1 VESIDYDIAI
11 CGAGP
16 TGSALALLLARH
28 APDPARIALIG
39 KQFHATK
46 ASSSNCVVP
55 AGDSPAS
62 TPMAADPRSL
72 ALNQGSR
79 VLLEQLGAWPAR
91 FADIRTVHVSQRGH
105 LGRTLIRAE
114 ELETPRLGCVVA
126 YDALLG
132 ALHAAAAGCGATL
145 IEAPQ
150 ARPTDGHGAQVDL
163 GDRTLSSRLAVQSDG
178 AQPQGLHREYGQ
190 HAVLA
195 TVRAGQPRTYWAFER
210 FTAEGPLAVLPHPD
224 GADLYGVVWCCAPS
238 HARRLA
244 DLPLAEF
251 EAALYAA
258 FGDRLGHF
266 TLESGRHVFPL
277 SLHAGPS
284 LLGAHSVAIGNAAQ
298 TLHPVAGQGLNL
310 GLRDAAQLA
319 QALAPWLARSSADPA
334 PILVAFARTRRA
346 DRYLTAGITDLLPR
360 VFASPNPLLR
370 HACGLGL
377 LALDLSLAL
386 RAPLARHLMQGL
398 RA

>member
-1 VESIDYDIAI
+1 MDSTDYDIAI

-39 KQFHATK
+39 KAFHA
-46 ASSSNCVVP
+46 SRP
-55 AGDSPAS
+55 DPSPA
-62 TPMAADPRSL
+62 ALDPRSL

-79 VLLEQLGAWPAR
+79 VLLEQLQAWPPHA
-91 FADIRTVHVSQRGH
+91 AEIRTVHVSQRGH
-105 LGRTLIRAE
+105 LGRTLIRSD
-114 ELETPRLGCVVA
+114 ELDTPRLGCVVA

-132 ALHAAAAGCGATL
+132 SLHAAAADCGATL

-150 ARPTDGHGAQVDL
+150 ALPAKGRHVQINLAGRCLT
-163 GDRTLSSRLAVQSDG
+163 SRVAVQSDG
-178 AQPQGLHREYGQ
+178 ARPQGLHREYGQ

-195 TVRAGQPRTYWAFER
+195 TVEAALPRPHWAFER
-210 FTAEGPLAVLPHPD
+210 FTTEGPLAILPHPD
-224 GADLYGVVWCCAPS
+224 GGGLYGIVWCCAPD
-238 HARRLA
+238 HARKLA
-244 DLPLAEF
+244 GLAPASF
-251 EAALYAA
+251 ETALRDA
-258 FGDRLGHF
+258 FGDRLGSFNLKSH
-266 TLESGRHVFPL
+266 RHVFPL

-284 LLGAHSVAIGNAAQ
+284 LLDAHTVAIGNAAQ

-319 QALAPWLARSSADPA
+319 QALSPWLAHPSPDPA
-334 PILVAFARTRRA
+334 PILAAFARKRRA

-360 VFASPNPLLR
+360 AFASRNPLVR

-377 LALDLSLAL
+377 LALDLSLPL

-398 RA
+398 RT

>member
-1 VESIDYDIAI
+1 MDPTDYDIAI

-28 APDPARIALIG
+28 APEPARIALIG
-39 KQFHATK
+39 KTFRSSGPG
-46 ASSSNCVVP
+46 ASPS
-55 AGDSPAS
+55 AL
-62 TPMAADPRSL
+62 DPRSL

-79 VLLEQLGAWPAR
+79 VLLEQLKAWPPHA
-91 FADIRTVHVSQRGH
+91 AEIRTVHVSQRGH
-105 LGRTLIRAE
+105 LGRTLICSD
-114 ELETPRLGCVVA
+114 ELGTPRLGCVVG

-132 ALHAAAAGCGATL
+132 SLHAAAARSGATL

-150 ARPTDGHGAQVDL
+150 ALPASGHYVQIDL
-163 GDRTLSSRLAVQSDG
+163 AGRCLTSCVAVQSDG
-178 AQPQGLHREYGQ
+178 TRPRGLHREYGQ

-195 TVRAGQPRTYWAFER
+195 TIEAAQPRPHWAFER
-210 FTAEGPLAVLPHPD
+210 FTTEGPLAILPHPD
-224 GADLYGVVWCCAPS
+224 GGSLYGIVWCCTPGDARKLAGLAP
-238 HARRLA
+238 AA
-244 DLPLAEF
+244 F
-251 EAALYAA
+251 EIALRAA
-258 FGDRLGHF
+258 FGDRLGGF
-266 TLESGRHVFPL
+266 TLKSDRHVFPL

-284 LLGAHSVAIGNAAQ
+284 LLDAHTVAIGNAAQ

-319 QALAPWLARSSADPA
+319 HALAPWLAHPSSDPA
-334 PILVAFARTRRA
+334 PILAAFARKRRA

-360 VFASPNPLLR
+360 AFASRNPLVR

-377 LALDLSLAL
+377 LALDLSLPL

-398 RA
+398 RT

>member
-1 VESIDYDIAI
+1 MDSTDYDIAI

-39 KQFHATK
+39 KAFHA
-46 ASSSNCVVP
+46 SRPGPPP
-55 AGDSPAS
+55 AAP
-62 TPMAADPRSL
+62 DPRSL

-79 VLLEQLGAWPAR
+79 VLLEQLQAWPPHA
-91 FADIRTVHVSQRGH
+91 AEIRTVHVSQRGH
-105 LGRTLIRAE
+105 LGRTLICSD
-114 ELETPRLGCVVA
+114 ELGTPRLGCVVA

-132 ALHAAAAGCGATL
+132 SLHAAAAACGATL

-150 ARPTDGHGAQVDL
+150 ALPASGHHVQIDL
-163 GDRTLSSRLAVQSDG
+163 AGRRLASRVAVQSDG
-178 AQPQGLHREYGQ
+178 ARPQGLHREYGQ

-195 TVRAGQPRTYWAFER
+195 TVEAALPRPNWAFER
-210 FTAEGPLAVLPHPD
+210 FTREGPLAILPHPD
-224 GADLYGVVWCCAPS
+224 GGGLYGIVWCCAPG
-238 HARRLA
+238 HARKLA
-244 DLPLAEF
+244 GLAPAHF
-251 EAALYAA
+251 ETALRDA
-258 FGDRLGHF
+258 FGDRLGGF
-266 TLESGRHVFPL
+266 SLKSDRHVFPL

-284 LLGAHSVAIGNAAQ
+284 LLDAHTVAIGNAAQ

-319 QALAPWLARSSADPA
+319 QALAPWLAHPSPDPA
-334 PILVAFARTRRA
+334 PILAAFARKRRA

-360 VFASPNPLLR
+360 AFASRNPLVR

-377 LALDLSLAL
+377 LALDLSLSL

-398 RA
+398 RT